1 METDAEMLGRLG
13 RLIARCGGRLGDA
26 EVTAFGAAGR
36 HEEIVALLDVGGR
49 VSVASLAGR
58 FGVSVVTV
66 RNDLDLLERQGV
78 LRRMRG
84 GAVAVRA
91 ARFERPAHLAGES
104 FSDEK
109 ARIAATAASL
119 VRDGETVILDAG
131 STLVAMARAL
141 PRTLND
147 VAVVTSALDVAL
159 ELEEHPGVR
168 VMVTGGTVRGRS
180 RSLVAPLAALLLREI
195 NADVAFMSCAGV
207 DAEKGFTNSNWE
219 EAEVKRAMLAAAGR
233 AMFLADHSK
242 VGHVGTARIAGLERA
257 DALITDDGI
266 APDAARALEAKGLRV
281 IQA

>member
-1 METDAEMLGRLG
+1 M
-13 RLIARCGGRLGDA
+13 
-26 EVTAFGAAGR
+26 TAFGAAGR
-36 HEEIVALLDVGGR
+36 HGDILALLGDSGR
-49 VSVASLAGR
+49 VSVLALAEL

-84 GAVAVRA
+84 GAVAVRT

-109 ARIAATAASL
+109 ARIAAAAASL

-131 STLVAMARAL
+131 STTVALARAL

-147 VAVVTSALDVAL
+147 VAIVTSALDVAL
-159 ELEEHPGVR
+159 ELEEHPGIKV
-168 VMVTGGTVRGRS
+168 VLTGGTVRGRS

-195 NADVAFMSCAGV
+195 NADVAFLSCAGV
-207 DAEKGFTNSNWE
+207 DPEKGFTNSNWE
-219 EAEVKRAMLAAAGR
+219 EAEVKHAMLAAAGR

-257 DALITDDGI
+257 DALITDAGI
-266 APDAARALEAKGLRV
+266 APEAARALEAKGLRV